1 MQGQRT
7 RKRELDN
14 PIEILNPFD
23 NLATEE
29 NEEADLIKEPITVTI
44 PTFQCEE
51 CDKTFSKKTG
61 LSQHERFRHPNIR
74 NAKRIAEKE
83 NDIERKRLAKEK
95 IREQAE
101 ETEGTLQPK
110 RAVWSEAETKFLIQ
124 VEEELQGTKNI
135 NIANDEI
142 LKSKTAKQI
151 SNKRNTLF
159 IRAKTTKEY
168 TSPPPVPLAIPLV
181 EMLKDAI
188 CVSGA

>member
-1 MQGQRT
+1 LLTFFFRYHFPS
-7 RKRELDN
+7 RLA
-14 PIEILNPFD
+14 FD

-29 NEEADLIKEPITVTI
+29 NEEADLIQEPIKVTI

-110 RAVWSEAETKFLIQ
+110 RAVWLEAETKLLIQ
-124 VEEELQGTKNI
+124 LEEELQSTKRYHFPSR
-135 NIANDEI
+135 
-142 LKSKTAKQI
+142 LSFL
-151 SNKRNTLF
+151 RF
-159 IRAKTTKEY
+159 
-168 TSPPPVPLAIPLV
+168 
-181 EMLKDAI
+181 
-188 CVSGA
+188 